1 MEVILDTNVLSILQA
16 GRTPIRD
23 RVENRLL
30 REPNSLVFA
39 TIVSFQEQTR
49 GWLASVNHSKSD
61 SQLLL
66 AYAELQKLLENYR
79 KLQVLPFED
88 QSLATFH
95 DLRRQRVR
103 IGTRDLRIAAIAL
116 ARGAK
121 VITQNFRDFEKV
133 PGLLVEDW
141 TV

>member
-16 GRTPIRD
+16 GRTSIRD
-23 RVENRLL
+23 RIENRLL
-30 REPNSLVFA
+30 HEPNSLVFA

-49 GWLASVNHSKSD
+49 GWLALLNHSKSD

-66 AYAELQKLLENYR
+66 AYSELQKLLENYR
-79 KLQVLPFED
+79 KLQVLPFD
-88 QSLATFH
+88 GLSLTTFQK
-95 DLRRQRVR
+95 LRRQHVR
-103 IGTRDLRIAAIAL
+103 IGTRDLRIASMAL
-116 ARGAK
+116 VRGAK
-121 VITQNFRDFEKV
+121 VITQNVRDFEQV

>member
-30 REPNSLVFA
+30 REPNSFVFA

-49 GWLASVNHSKSD
+49 GWLALVNHSKSD

-116 ARGAK
+116 TRGAK
-121 VITQNFRDFEKV
+121 VITQNLQDFEKV
-133 PGLLVEDW
+133 PGLVAEDW

>member
-1 MEVILDTNVLSILQA
+1 MNGVQYARLQRSKSFDHLPIACSSEFLDTNILSILQA

-39 TIVSFQEQTR
+39 TIVSFQE
-49 GWLASVNHSKSD
+49 
-61 SQLLL
+61 
-66 AYAELQKLLENYR
+66 
-79 KLQVLPFED
+79 LPFED
-88 QSLATFH
+88 QSLAAFH
-95 DLRRQRVR
+95 ELRRQRVR
-103 IGTRDLRIAAIAL
+103 IGTRDLRIAAMAL

-121 VITQNFRDFEKV
+121 VITQNIRDFEQV
-133 PGLLVEDW
+133 PRLLVEDW